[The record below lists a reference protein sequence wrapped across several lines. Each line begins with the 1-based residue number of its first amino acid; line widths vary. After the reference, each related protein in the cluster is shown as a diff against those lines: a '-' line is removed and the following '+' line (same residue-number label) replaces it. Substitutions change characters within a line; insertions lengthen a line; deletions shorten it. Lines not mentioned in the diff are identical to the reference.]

1 MNSICD
7 PLELLLSRL
16 QGVKK
21 HGERHVAR
29 CPAHEDKSPSLSLSR
44 GQDGRV
50 LVHCHAGCETRDVLA
65 AVGLELKDLFPENL
79 SREQR
84 QQYRREK
91 LEKER
96 HFERLVIEA
105 GNGTLAKGTEL
116 SDEDVA
122 RMALAQERIER
133 LDRQLA
139 EPAGAEPPRVEP
151 ERPCWGVYP
160 GWVRNEKGARLK
172 PGVYWHGYRRT
183 KEDDGDEP
191 GDDRERPLRDD
202 WIATPV
208 FVEARTL
215 NSDDGT
221 EGRLLRLVTHGGDKE
236 WTLPMEMLGGS
247 GEEIRRALFA
257 MGAVIAPRQRAR
269 FLEYLLDQQPE
280 QTIAT
285 TSRPGWHASGV
296 FVLPHRTIGGEGV
309 RFQSSGRAPDLFRVR
324 GELAQWQALV
334 AERCVGNPVLTLAVG
349 CALAGPLLNLVKV
362 NGGGVHLVGDS
373 SKGKSLAQLVGASV
387 WGDPGPAGFG
397 ASWCMTKNGLEIEAA
412 SRNDTLLSLD
422 EIKRANPKDIQEMAY
437 SLANGCGKGTMTRER
452 EGRQKLAWRL
462 LTLSSGERSLSEHAA
477 LSGDPAHAGAELR
490 MVDVNA
496 GTRTHGAFD
505 DCHGLD
511 GAGFHRAMTGAVGEH
526 YGHLGPAFVE
536 KLTAGDDRDGLL
548 EAFAKLRAEFQ
559 SDSAQAGRVA
569 DRFAVVAL
577 AGEMAIAYGLLP
589 WPVGTALAD
598 SLLLYRE
605 WLERVG
611 GGNAEDRQIL
621 ASIARFIERH
631 GDSRFSSVDA
641 GETDSRVTN
650 RAGYWEDEPGRRL
663 YLFNTSGLQEAAH
676 GFGLARIVTALDTA
690 GALAKRDIEK
700 GQKRNTKKYTLP
712 GGNGKGRRP
721 GLYVIDPDRLEMA
734 GTAED
739 KHTGT

>member
-1 MNSICD
+1 MNSPCD
-7 PLELLLSRL
+7 PLDLLLSRL
-16 QGVKK
+16 QGVRQ
-21 HGERHVAR
+21 HGERHVAC
-29 CPAHEDKSPSLSLSR
+29 CPAHQDKSPSLSLSR
-44 GQDGRV
+44 GQGGRV

-65 AVGLELKDLFPENL
+65 AVGLALKDLFPDNL

-84 QQYRREK
+84 QQYRREQ

-96 HFERLVIEA
+96 YFERLIVES
-105 GNGTLAKGTEL
+105 GNGALAKGTEL
-116 SDEDVA
+116 SGEDVA
-122 RMALAQERIER
+122 RMALAQERIDR

-139 EPAGAEPPRVEP
+139 EPARPEPPMVEP
-151 ERPCWGVYP
+151 ERPCWGIYE
-160 GWVRNEKGARLK
+160 GWVRNEKGAKLK

-183 KEDDGDEP
+183 KEDDEAEP
-191 GDDRERPLRDD
+191 SDDRERPVRDD

-208 FVEARTL
+208 FVMARTL

-236 WTLPMEMLGGS
+236 WTMPMEMLGGS

-257 MGAVIAPRQRAR
+257 MGAVIAPRQRSR
-269 FLEYLLDQQPE
+269 FLEYLLDQQPD

-296 FVLPHRTIGGEGV
+296 FVLPHRTLGGEGV

-334 AERCVGNPVLTLAVG
+334 GARCVGNPVLTLAVG

-437 SLANGCGKGTMTRER
+437 SLANGCGKGTMNRER
-452 EGRQKLAWRL
+452 EGRAKLSWTL

-511 GAGFHRAMTGAVGEH
+511 GAGFHRLMTGAVGEH

-536 KLTAGDDRDGLL
+536 KLTAGNDRDGLL
-548 EAFAKLRAEFQ
+548 EAFAKVRAHFQ

-589 WPVGTALAD
+589 WPVGTSLKD

-611 GGNAEDRQIL
+611 SGSAEDRQIL
-621 ASIARFIERH
+621 ASLARFIERH
-631 GDSRFSSVDA
+631 GDSRFSDVHASEA
-641 GETDSRVTN
+641 DSRIRD

-690 GALAKRDIEK
+690 GAIAKRDIEK
-700 GQKRNTKKYTLP
+700 DRTRNTKKYRLP
-712 GGNGKGRRP
+712 GGGSPK
-721 GLYVIDPDRLEMA
+721 GLYVIDPERLEMA
-734 GTAED
+734 GTD
-739 KHTGT
+739 DNKHTGT

>member
-1 MNSICD
+1 MTAMNNCD

-29 CPAHEDKSPSLSLSR
+29 CPAHDDKSPSLSLSR
-44 GQDGRV
+44 GNDGRV
-50 LVHCHAGCETRDVLA
+50 LVHCYAGCETRDVLA

-96 HFERLVIEA
+96 GFERLIVEM
-105 GNGTLAKGTEL
+105 GNGCLARGTEL

-122 RMALAQERIER
+122 RMALAQERIDQI
-133 LDRQLA
+133 DRQLA
-139 EPAGAEPPRVEP
+139 EPAGPPRVEP
-151 ERPCWGVYP
+151 VRPCFGVYP
-160 GWVRNEKGARLK
+160 GWVQNEKGARLK

-183 KEDDGDEP
+183 KEDAEDGQE
-191 GDDRERPLRDD
+191 DDRDKPVRDD
-202 WIATPV
+202 WIASPV

-221 EGRLLRLVTHGGDKE
+221 EGRLLRLVTHGGDRE
-236 WTLPMEMLGGS
+236 WTMPMEMLGGS

-257 MGAVIAPRQRAR
+257 MGAVIAPRQRPR

-285 TSRPGWHASGV
+285 TSRPGWHVSGV

-324 GELAQWQALV
+324 GELDQWQALV
-334 AERCVGNPVLTLAVG
+334 GARCVGNPVLTLAVG

-437 SLANGCGKGTMTRER
+437 SLANGCGKGTMNRER
-452 EGRQKLAWRL
+452 EGRAKLSWTL

-511 GAGFHRAMTGAVGEH
+511 GAGFHRVMTGAVGEH

-536 KLTAGDDRDGLL
+536 KLTAGNDRDGLL
-548 EAFAKLRAEFQ
+548 EAFAKVRGHFQ

-589 WPVGTALAD
+589 WPVGTSLKD

-611 GGNAEDRQIL
+611 SGSAEDRQIL
-621 ASIARFIERH
+621 ASLARFIERH
-631 GDSRFSSVDA
+631 GDSRFSSVHA
-641 GETDSRVTN
+641 NETDSRVTN
-650 RAGYWEDEPGRRL
+650 RAGYWEDEPNRRL

-676 GFGLARIVTALDTA
+676 GFGLTRIVTALDTA
-690 GALAKRDIEK
+690 GAIAKRDIEK
-700 GQKRNTKKYTLP
+700 GQKRNTKKYRLP
-712 GGNGKGRRP
+712 VGGSPK
-721 GLYVIDPDRLEMA
+721 GLYVIDPERLEMA
-734 GTAED
+734 GAND
-739 KHTGT
+739 NKHTGT